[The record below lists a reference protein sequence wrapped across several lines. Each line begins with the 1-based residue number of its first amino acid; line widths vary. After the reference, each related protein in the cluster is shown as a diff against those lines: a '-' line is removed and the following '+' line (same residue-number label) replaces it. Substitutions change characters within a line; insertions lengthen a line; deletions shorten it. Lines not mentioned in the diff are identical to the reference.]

1 MASGPA
7 GFGGGDYDVA
17 DRAHGPAAPLSGGGR
32 ALHARFVDAL
42 DDDLDLPAALV
53 CVREMLRADLPADER
68 RWLVL
73 DADVVLGLDLHTVWD
88 RTAVAEAVP
97 DDVVG
102 LLRDRDVARV
112 ARDYAAADALRDR
125 LGELGWEV
133 IDAATGSSV
142 RRRT

>member
-1 MASGPA
+1 
-7 GFGGGDYDVA
+7 
-17 DRAHGPAAPLSGGGR
+17 
-32 ALHARFVDAL
+32 
-42 DDDLDLPAALV
+42 
-53 CVREMLRADLPADER
+53 MLRADLPADER